1 MRRFST
7 RSEKRNT
14 NDLGNYVSIG
24 RPIGCRKKGAASPVT
39 MWLNSFKVTNIFQAV
54 WLTRNWLAS
63 EKNPNG
69 PWQNNLQS
77 LRHWKSN
84 RLFNQLRVI
93 ASSTGADRCFKCP
106 YQASVM
112 NVFETT
118 RSAIVNIVEMSHSWF
133 PSIVPDDSES
143 LRSS

>member
-84 RLFNQLRVI
+84 RL
-93 ASSTGADRCFKCP
+93 SSQD
-106 YQASVM
+106 
-112 NVFETT
+112 
-118 RSAIVNIVEMSHSWF
+118 VNPWF
-133 PSIVPDDSES
+133 SRHPS
-143 LRSS
+143 